1 MLLPHKTTNN
11 MITRLFKKTDTFQ
24 KDVCSPQSDD
34 FDCDVGCPDRGTRLQ
49 LQELR
54 VQEQMA
60 VSR

>member
-1 MLLPHKTTNN
+1 